1 MFTGFVWFRIGASG
15 SPYEH
20 IKQPVGSEKPKE
32 FLE

>member
-15 SPYEH
+15 GPCEH
-20 IKQPVGSEKPKE
+20 VEHPVGSEKPKE